1 LTIKCSCGRRV
12 LRYKTSPDDADKDSS
27 SSLRERN
34 SSSSAN
40 CWGVRDLNWLFNSTI
55 SSSSSSSS
63 SRSYNEAVWQPTNI
77 IRRTIILK
85 ESFTYIYL
93 CILLTK

>member
-1 LTIKCSCGRRV
+1 MSISVTRSSVEPSFEYFKRRTQSSTSVVVHKASRLTIKCSCGRRV

-40 CWGVRDLNWLFNSTI
+40 C
-55 SSSSSSSS
+55 
-63 SRSYNEAVWQPTNI
+63 
-77 IRRTIILK
+77 
-85 ESFTYIYL
+85 
-93 CILLTK
+93 